1 MTLQLYGG
9 QTGNSFRALIALLEA
24 GIEVEPK
31 TVNLRRGEQLG
42 PDHLAL
48 NPDGKVPVL
57 VQRSSSGEPAFV
69 LTQSNAIMFWAD
81 AQYPGRLMPAEG
93 DQHRAL
99 VFERYFYFLT
109 DVIGLNFSAFV
120 LRRAGKNP
128 ASTILTGRCVRAIAA
143 AERFLSNGG
152 YIGGESFSIA
162 DIAAWTITKSMFNEV
177 PWDELPA
184 LRRWFDIIGARPAVQ
199 KGMAAF
205 ADG

>member
-9 QTGNSFRALIALLEA
+9 RTGNSFRALIGLLEA

-31 TVNLRRGEQLG
+31 TVNLRQGEQLR

-57 VQRSSSGEPAFV
+57 VQRSTTGEPTFV

-81 AQYPGRLMPAEG
+81 AQDPGRLMPAEG
-93 DQHRAL
+93 DPRRSL
-99 VFERYFYFLT
+99 VLERYFYFLT

-120 LRRAGKNP
+120 LRRAGENTSS
-128 ASTILTGRCVRAIAA
+128 AILTGHCLRAITA
-143 AERFLSNGG
+143 AERFLSDSG

-162 DIAAWTITKSMFNEV
+162 DIAAWTITKSMFDEV
-177 PWDELPA
+177 PRNELPA
-184 LRRWFDIIGARPAVQ
+184 LRRWFDSIGARPAVQ

-205 ADG
+205 ADD